1 MSSHTRTDSLGL
13 SQPARLPHATAAILS
28 IGDELVLGQT
38 LNSNSKWLAARLAE
52 LGIAT
57 REHVTV
63 PDDLESHVAAIRRL
77 ATSVDIVISS
87 GGLGP
92 TLDDLTREAMAKV
105 CGEPLIEDADSL
117 AQIQAYFRVAGRTM
131 ADNNRIQALRPKSA
145 TALRNSSGTAPGI
158 FATIHAT
165 MNADASSASVPRL
178 VEVACL
184 PGPPSELMP
193 MFDAEVVPQ
202 LRLPTDRRVLT
213 RAVPCFGV
221 GESDLAAR
229 LGPLMQRDHEPLV
242 GTTASGGVVTC
253 RIRYEGAL
261 SLDEATKRMD
271 ATEREVR
278 DRAGPFALGEADSTL
293 PRAAIAALKASRRT
307 LGVVESCTGGLL
319 SASMTDVPG
328 SSAVFVG
335 GLITYANQLKVALA
349 HVDPVLVSDAGP
361 GAVSQQ
367 VARAMALGGLDRLNC
382 DDCLAITGIAG
393 PDGATPARDAD
404 MNHAA
409 RPEKKVGLVYIALA
423 RRHPETQSTTVEVR
437 KFQMRDDR
445 AAIRDW
451 SAKVALM
458 MLLLSH
464 RAQQGVT
471 LLREVPLE

>member
-1 MSSHTRTDSLGL
+1 L
-13 SQPARLPHATAAILS
+13 
-28 IGDELVLGQT
+28 
-38 LNSNSKWLAARLAE
+38 
-52 LGIAT
+52 
-57 REHVTV
+57 
-63 PDDLESHVAAIRRL
+63 
-77 ATSVDIVISS
+77 
-87 GGLGP
+87 
-92 TLDDLTREAMAKV
+92 
-105 CGEPLIEDADSL
+105 
-117 AQIQAYFRVAGRTM
+117 
-131 ADNNRIQALRPKSA
+131 
-145 TALRNSSGTAPGI
+145 
-158 FATIHAT
+158 
-165 MNADASSASVPRL
+165 
-178 VEVACL
+178 
-184 PGPPSELMP
+184 
-193 MFDAEVVPQ
+193 
-202 LRLPTDRRVLT
+202 
-213 RAVPCFGV
+213 
-221 GESDLAAR
+221 
-229 LGPLMQRDHEPLV
+229 
-242 GTTASGGVVTC
+242 
-253 RIRYEGAL
+253 
-261 SLDEATKRMD
+261 
-271 ATEREVR
+271 
-278 DRAGPFALGEADSTL
+278 
-293 PRAAIAALKASRRT
+293 
-307 LGVVESCTGGLL
+307 
-319 SASMTDVPG
+319 TDVPG